1 MTDKIRL
8 VIFAKYPKV
17 GQVKTRL
24 IPAIGAEGA
33 VQLANLMLR
42 HTLDQALQSQVGE
55 IELCVSPDL
64 KSYEWQSIYLPKN
77 IYLTDQGNGNLGQRL
92 SRAAQRVVEEGK
104 AVIFIGTDCPALT
117 ATMLKEVVIQ
127 LEKYDAVMIPASD
140 GGYVLLALNH
150 FDHSVFSDIQWST
163 SSVAF
168 DSLTKISALGWSVAL
183 LPVLHDI
190 DEPKDL
196 KKLPVEWLAKISLRG
211 H

>member
-1 MTDKIRL
+1 MTDKVRL

-33 VQLANLMLR
+33 VKLANLMLR

-55 IELCVSPDL
+55 IELCVSPDSN
-64 KSYEWQSIYLPKN
+64 SYEWQSIHLTQN

-92 SRAAQRVVEEGK
+92 TRAAQRVVEEGK
-104 AVIFIGTDCPALT
+104 AVIFIGTDCPALN
-117 ATMLKEVVIQ
+117 AAMLKEVVIQ

-140 GGYVLLALNH
+140 GGYVLLALKH
-150 FDHSVFSDIQWST
+150 FDHSVFMDIQWST
-163 SSVAF
+163 SSVAS
-168 DSLTKISALGWSVAL
+168 DSLTKIKALGWSVTL

-190 DEPKDL
+190 DEPEDL
-196 KKLPVEWLAKISLRG
+196 NKLPLEWLAKISLRAN
-211 H
+211 